1 MASFQILLAGLL
13 ALALGGCVVAG
24 PNAGDMIDD
33 TLITGSITPR
43 PAPAATSDNSAIPD
57 LERLSDRRTVRNAVS
72 AADIEAAA
80 KSYPWANP
88 QTGTNGVISALQEVR
103 NGSRICRTFQTSRQ
117 RFDGVALYNGEAC
130 TTGAGEW
137 ALVRFDENG

>member
-24 PNAGDMIDD
+24 PNAA
-33 TLITGSITPR
+33 
-43 PAPAATSDNSAIPD
+43 PAPVSAADTADNSAIPD